1 MKMSA
6 EILNELKTISPLLAG
21 IEKKNVFSVPETTY
35 SVPSGYFDSL
45 SENILN
51 KIKHIESS
59 ASDELHSISP
69 MLLAIQHENV
79 FISPPG
85 YFEEL
90 PAEVIMK
97 IKPQDAALIRM
108 KKRSSV
114 WQYARA
120 AVVTG
125 VIALSALMVYNNQ
138 SPYVNMN
145 PGLQTGQFNSEQQ
158 INDGIS
164 KLSDEEII
172 KYLEISGNATDAET
186 LSNNLD
192 EKQLPENPDL
202 LNNENKDPQERA
214 NETSPKN

>member
-51 KIKHIESS
+51 KIKYTQSS

-97 IKPQDAALIRM
+97 INPHEAALIRM

-114 WQYARA
+114 W
-120 AVVTG
+120 
-125 VIALSALMVYNNQ
+125 
-138 SPYVNMN
+138 
-145 PGLQTGQFNSEQQ
+145 
-158 INDGIS
+158 
-164 KLSDEEII
+164 
-172 KYLEISGNATDAET
+172 T
-186 LSNNLD
+186 LCS
-192 EKQLPENPDL
+192 
-202 LNNENKDPQERA
+202 
-214 NETSPKN
+214 TV